1 MDTLDRTFWVI
12 FQKDLASLTPL
23 VDGLLQ
29 RGDWMAKDLY
39 SSVDGVELVK
49 ATWTLF
55 GLRDRL
61 ATATQ
66 VSPKDR
72 AALRD
77 FLLGRP
83 EWTPGIEPTPTAAV
97 SPPKANEPKANEPFT
112 DENEVREKLADSI
125 ANLIEVRSRI
135 EAGTFRSSSELACLD
150 NELASAVELLR
161 LITRDVRRQEQ
172 TQAQQPAPSPSS

>member
-1 MDTLDRTFWVI
+1 MDTLDRTFWVT

-29 RGDWMAKDLY
+29 RGDWTAKDLY

-83 EWTPGIEPTPTAAV
+83 EWTPGIEPAPTAAV
-97 SPPKANEPKANEPFT
+97 SPPEANEPFT

-150 NELASAVELLR
+150 NELAAAIELLR
-161 LITRDVRRQEQ
+161 LITRDVRRQER
-172 TQAQQPAPSPSS
+172 TQGQQPTPSPSS